1 MRRLPIVAFLVGV
14 ASLAAA
20 KAASSGAP
28 RASSAHQASKSQPSA
43 APAPAG
49 APQETVVPLAAV
61 SYENG
66 LLSIAAE
73 NASLRLIMEK
83 VRAVTG
89 AVVEAPPF
97 AEPITVRLGPQP
109 PATVLSALL
118 EGSHLNYIIIGDT
131 ADARVIKSI
140 QIMPEPAARSES
152 PRPPPDPRAEAAAA
166 MARALFVAQTGGDEG
181 VWDNAPEPQSTPALT
196 PGPPAVS
203 PGRD

>member
-20 KAASSGAP
+20 KAASWC
-28 RASSAHQASKSQPSA
+28 A
-43 APAPAG
+43 ARVIDTRLANRSPAPLRRRRAR
-49 APQETVVPLAAV
+49 QETVVPLAAV

-203 PGRD
+203 PRRD